1 MQNNMLLN
9 MAINKIMQNN
19 PQARQLYETLKGK
32 SQDELKQY
40 AENVAQGKGVNLK
53 NFLGQYDYRSKQ
65 K

>member
-1 MQNNMLLN
+1 

-40 AENVAQGKGVNLK
+40 AENVAQGKGVDLK
-53 NFLGQYDYRSKQ
+53 NFLGQYGFRI
-65 K
+65 

>member
-1 MQNNMLLN
+1 MLLN

-19 PQARQLYETLKGK
+19 PHARQLYETFKGK

-53 NFLGQYDYRSKQ
+53 NFLGQYGFRI
-65 K
+65 